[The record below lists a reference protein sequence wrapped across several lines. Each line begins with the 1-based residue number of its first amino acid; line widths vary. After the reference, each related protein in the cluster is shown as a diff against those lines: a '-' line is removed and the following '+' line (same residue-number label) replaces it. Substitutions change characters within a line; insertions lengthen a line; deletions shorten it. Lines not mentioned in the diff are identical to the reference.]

1 MVKDELFRVEQGPE
15 DVTKNLLRFLLV
27 LKEFPQIRRFFGGG
41 CPAEAAKVKVG
52 DNLVRRLTLFEEF
65 FYQAALLNFT
75 LDRVA
80 IEQMQRL
87 REVRVRLDLAGTDGG
102 ARGAAKGGE
111 EISGGVAIGD
121 LDGVRAAGQAR
132 EFILGPSDLADAIE
146 QDLSPDTA
154 DGSFAEVAFVP
165 GVGLVGT
172 GAKLISARGA
182 NIADQLFEIV
192 FVIQQLCGESVQ
204 ELRV

>member
-111 EISGGVAIGD
+111 EISGGGAPGE
-121 LDGVRAAGQAR
+121 LAGVRAPGEAPGIIPGPLELPRAIQAA
-132 EFILGPSDLADAIE
+132 L
-146 QDLSPDTA
+146 
-154 DGSFAEVAFVP
+154 
-165 GVGLVGT
+165 
-172 GAKLISARGA
+172 
-182 NIADQLFEIV
+182 
-192 FVIQQLCGESVQ
+192 
-204 ELRV
+204 

>member
-111 EISGGVAIGD
+111 EISSGVAIGD
-121 LDGVRAAGQAR
+121 LGRRGD
-132 EFILGPSDLADAIE
+132 
-146 QDLSPDTA
+146 
-154 DGSFAEVAFVP
+154 
-165 GVGLVGT
+165 VG
-172 GAKLISARGA
+172 AARGIMQGA
-182 NIADQLFEIV
+182 EDTED
-192 FVIQQLCGESVQ
+192 VIKDVV
-204 ELRV
+204 RPDKAA